1 MSAPVVVGPVSIHPG
16 SRIVRVDG
24 RVVERLTRLE
34 YDVLLALADPED
46 PHRVLSRREIV
57 AAVWGEAA
65 VGLPQRTLDA
75 HCCRLRAKLSAGTGV
90 AFVENCHGIGYRLVP
105 LALAEQ
111 VAA

>member
-1 MSAPVVVGPVSIHPG
+1 MTAPIVIGPVAIHPA
-16 SRIVRVDG
+16 SRIVRVHG

-34 YDVLLALADPED
+34 YDVLQALACPED
-46 PHRVLSRREIV
+46 PHRVVSRREIV
-57 AAVWGEAA
+57 ARVWGDAA

-90 AFVENCHGIGYRLVP
+90 AFVENEWGQGYRLVP